1 MEKRQQKMN
10 TQLIEM
16 FAKKELQFMNQYM
29 KNSTTAINNG
39 DKMNSDDFKMNAD
52 EKRTLIAGEWRIP
65 QSELNHLK

>member
-1 MEKRQQKMN
+1 MN

-39 DKMNSDDFKMNAD
+39 DKMNADDFQMNAE

-65 QSELNHLK
+65 

>member
-39 DKMNSDDFKMNAD
+39 DKMNADDF
-52 EKRTLIAGEWRIP
+52 
-65 QSELNHLK
+65 